1 MPQELGFLQAIGL
14 DALMVSA
21 LGLVQVGGGVLIA
34 IPRSRVAGGIAAHV
48 ALLVSAV
55 ALLVGA
61 NYAMGIVSIL
71 LAILA
76 GYLAYDAYY
85 GT

>member
-21 LGLVQVGGGVLIA
+21 LGLVQVAGGVLIA

-48 ALLVSAV
+48 ALLISAV
-55 ALLVGA
+55 ALFVGG
-61 NYAMGIVSIL
+61 NYAIGSVSFL
-71 LAILA
+71 LAVLA

-85 GT
+85 ST